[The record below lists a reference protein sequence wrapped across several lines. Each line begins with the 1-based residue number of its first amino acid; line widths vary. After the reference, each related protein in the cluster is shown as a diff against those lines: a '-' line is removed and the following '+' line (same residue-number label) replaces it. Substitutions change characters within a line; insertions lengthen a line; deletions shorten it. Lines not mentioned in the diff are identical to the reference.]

1 MKHPAL
7 KGEVSL
13 NKMLRQIEPRLR
25 RTDIMFNSFSSCV
38 PNASEEFSWT
48 PEMSVSEIISQP
60 RMFVQKFKGTV
71 PLKQLKSF
79 ADTHSNWQLN
89 KQVDMI
95 NSNME
100 LVDFTSML
108 DSNFSDKPFTI
119 NFDSIKLEGIHSIFG
134 FPDKM
139 ESILSEGM
147 FKTFQI
153 HFISPQN
160 IAHAKSVNLVPRA
173 ATSSRDI
180 QEFKF
185 YKEDGNSSLGL
196 KAEVS
201 LPLM

>member
-1 MKHPAL
+1 MLTKISPRLGRFNIVSNSFAGCVANTP
-7 KGEVSL
+7 KEFSRTPEVSSL
-13 NKMLRQIEPRLR
+13 ENFP
-25 RTDIMFNSFSSCV
+25 
-38 PNASEEFSWT
+38 
-48 PEMSVSEIISQP
+48 QP
-60 RMFVQKFKGTV
+60 RMFLQEFVSRITFE
-71 PLKQLKSF
+71 QLQSS
-79 ADTHSNWQLN
+79 ANTHCGWHLN
-89 KQVDMI
+89 KQVDVV
-95 NSNME
+95 NSNMQLINFE
-100 LVDFTSML
+100 SVLVSCL
-108 DSNFSDKPFTI
+108 PDKKFTI
-119 NFDSIKLEGIHSIFG
+119 HSNPIKLHGEVGVFT

-147 FKTFQI
+147 FKTFQF

-160 IAHAKSVNLVPRA
+160 IAHAKSVNLVQRA